1 MTEHLS
7 VIVSLPLCSYLKQVL
22 DETLRTAVIG
32 PWAARFQEDS
42 DTMLG
47 GHVIPKGVSIIL
59 KGFESQITVINC

>member
-1 MTEHLS
+1 ME
-7 VIVSLPLCSYLKQVL
+7 
-22 DETLRTAVIG
+22 ETLRTAVII

-59 KGFESQITVINC
+59 KKDFKVKL